1 MTFKIP
7 PRQARLTCKDCGQE
21 YRGAPDSAQCQQCN
35 LYESH
40 PDLAPK
46 YWTWTRTSSSTGW
59 NAVCTWPEHEDLP
72 PPGTEIT
79 VHRKNRSN
87 SNHVVT
93 EVLSHHYDMS
103 GNMKITCSVQQTP

>member
-7 PRQARLTCKDCGQE
+7 PRQVRLTCKDCGQE

-46 YWTWTRTSSSTGW
+46 YWT
-59 NAVCTWPEHEDLP
+59 
-72 PPGTEIT
+72 
-79 VHRKNRSN
+79 
-87 SNHVVT
+87 
-93 EVLSHHYDMS
+93 
-103 GNMKITCSVQQTP
+103 